1 MATKRTIQSIQIAG
15 GNLFVIAAQ
24 YLGDA
29 TQWNR
34 IAALNGIYDPIITSV
49 VTLKIPPVDPTA
61 GNGGILGI

>member
-1 MATKRTIQSIQIAG
+1 MAKKTIQSIRFAG

-34 IAALNGIYDPIITSV
+34 IANLNAMTDPVFTDIRI
-49 VTLKIPPVDPTA
+49 LKIPPVDANA
-61 GNGGILGI
+61 GNGGILGV